1 MMYFASWIVQL
12 LIVLVL
18 VSVARSKRVNCGWDA
33 SMAAKRL
40 THGILIVGFVQI
52 ADLAREL
59 TEGKG
64 LGILYHISG

>member
-1 MMYFASWIVQL
+1 
-12 LIVLVL
+12 
-18 VSVARSKRVNCGWDA
+18 
-33 SMAAKRL
+33 MAAKRL